1 MQETQETWVQFLG
14 QEDPPEEEMETHTNI
29 LAWKF
34 PWTESLM
41 GYSPCGH
48 KELDT
53 TKHSTEL
60 GCHLSQQW
68 QLRI

>member
-1 MQETQETWVQFLG
+1 
-14 QEDPPEEEMETHTNI
+14 METHTSI
-29 LAWKF
+29 LAWKL

-60 GCHLSQQW
+60 GYHLSQQW
-68 QLRI
+68 QLHI

>member
-1 MQETQETWVQFLG
+1 MQETQETWVQSLG
-14 QEDPPEEEMETHTNI
+14 REDPPEEEMETHTNI

-60 GCHLSQQW
+60 GCHLSQQ
-68 QLRI
+68 